1 MWEFI
6 RDLTAAI
13 AVIVGAVLMIFSR
26 IPRRTIDEQEKLIK
40 ALEGRIS
47 DLEKS
52 HIQDQNNHLESVKA
66 IADLQGQ
73 IKVYKELPLTDIAT
87 AMKDMNIANK
97 EIAKNNKLILQTLQH
112 SAVIAAED
120 RDFVTPNQTIEEQ
133 TVVHQIVESKE

>member
-40 ALEGRIS
+40 ALESRIS

>member
-13 AVIVGAVLMIFSR
+13 AVIVGAVLMILSR

-97 EIAKNNKLILQTLQH
+97 EIAKNNKLILQTLRH
-112 SAVIAAED
+112 SAAIAAGD
-120 RDFVTPNQTIEEQ
+120 RGFVTPNQTIEEQ